1 MCPGLLFPA
10 APRYKSIASLF
21 LDHGVSPNLPDR
33 RGLPLILHSGTAT
46 TRQLLLDAG
55 ACVPA
60 WFDAEDSAAACQ
72 DDENCGEVPGMSG
85 LGEAVFDPKEE
96 HCDARLGT
104 LVNGVR
110 DFAFFPLRKSFKF
123 QTANRMAEVAA
134 VGWWLQAP
142 RHISGQT
149 LAELCPCRC
158 GRWTTPPTCEQAGRH
173 GSTRV
178 RTSPQPFFVLRN
190 LSECPLG
197 ILTTLG
203 P

>member
-1 MCPGLLFPA
+1 MCLGLLFPA
-10 APRYKSIASLF
+10 APRYKMIASLF

-110 DFAFFPLRKSFKF
+110 DFAFSPCANLSSFRL
-123 QTANRMAEVAA
+123 QTAWLKLLRWA
-134 VGWWLQAP
+134 GGWLQAP

-178 RTSPQPFFVLRN
+178 RTPPQPFFVVAQLARQN
-190 LSECPLG
+190 ALSES
-197 ILTTLG
+197 
-203 P
+203 

>member
-1 MCPGLLFPA
+1 MCLGLLFPA
-10 APRYKSIASLF
+10 APRYKMIASLF

-110 DFAFFPLRKSFKF
+110 DFAFSPCANLSSFRL
-123 QTANRMAEVAA
+123 QTA
-134 VGWWLQAP
+134 WLKLLRWA
-142 RHISGQT
+142 GG
-149 LAELCPCRC
+149 CR
-158 GRWTTPPTCEQAGRH
+158 RH
-173 GSTRV
+173 G
-178 RTSPQPFFVLRN
+178 TSRGRRWPSCALAAAAAGARPQPVSRPGATEAHGSAHHPFFCCATCS
-190 LSECPLG
+190 SECPLG

>member
-1 MCPGLLFPA
+1 MCLGLLFPA

-110 DFAFFPLRKSFKF
+110 LCPLRKSFKSTEPQ
-123 QTANRMAEVAA
+123 QTP
-134 VGWWLQAP
+134 G
-142 RHISGQT
+142 
-149 LAELCPCRC
+149 
-158 GRWTTPPTCEQAGRH
+158 
-173 GSTRV
+173 
-178 RTSPQPFFVLRN
+178 
-190 LSECPLG
+190 
-197 ILTTLG
+197 
-203 P
+203 